1 MAHNEQTTTLSFL
14 TDAAHLLATTAPETS
29 AYLMSRRNDLM
40 FEYEM
45 PPLSDKQRHHVCSCC
60 GHIMLL
66 GKGSRLQVKSE
77 IRPSRKNKS
86 RSIGSTGAPHN
97 PGPTKA
103 ITCGY
108 CGRLTN
114 IKLPAPA
121 PISRRKVKVEK
132 VIKTLGA
139 SGPSQARAQAQE
151 TASQKAS
158 SNASSKKRAK
168 SRKAGLQALLDQS
181 NASRNSRPGG
191 LGLSL
196 ADFMAK

>member
-1 MAHNEQTTTLSFL
+1 
-14 TDAAHLLATTAPETS
+14 
-29 AYLMSRRNDLM
+29 
-40 FEYEM
+40 
-45 PPLSDKQRHHVCSCC
+45 
-60 GHIMLL
+60 MLL

-77 IRPSRKNKS
+77 IKPSRKNKS
-86 RSIGSTGAPHN
+86 RSIGSTGPPHN
-97 PGPTKA
+97 LGPTKA
-103 ITCGY
+103 ITCGH

-132 VIKTLGA
+132 VTKTLGA
-139 SGPSQARAQAQE
+139 FGPSTTGQAQAQAQE

-158 SNASSKKRAK
+158 SNANSKKRAK

-181 NASRNSRPGG
+181 SASRNSRPGG